1 MSAQALEIS
10 MDETKHYFKDK
21 YNISEMQIRIYF
33 EDRLK
38 YNYPIMTGG
47 GRINF
52 GRNDYNLKAT
62 RYQTEFFGTGNCN

>member
-1 MSAQALEIS
+1 
-10 MDETKHYFKDK
+10 
-21 YNISEMQIRIYF
+21 
-33 EDRLK
+33 
-38 YNYPIMTGG
+38 MTGG